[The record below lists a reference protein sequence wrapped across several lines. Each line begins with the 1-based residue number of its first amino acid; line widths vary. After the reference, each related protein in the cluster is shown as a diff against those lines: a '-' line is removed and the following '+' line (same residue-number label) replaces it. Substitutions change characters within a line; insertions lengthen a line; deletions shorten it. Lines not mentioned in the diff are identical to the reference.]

1 MGTSNWAAS
10 SIGFVLVGY
19 IVAGAGAGWWLD
31 SRLKTSYWLPILFLV
46 GVAGGFREMFRM
58 LKVAQRIDADRRK
71 VADSRRRQAP
81 PVSSAEQEAGPE
93 TVRRERI
100 FEVPPP
106 PFLDNEVAKAKPKAK
121 TDSEGIDD
129 LIEKL
134 LQDDEDENPPPRG
147 S

>member
-1 MGTSNWAAS
+1 MDSSGWAAS

-19 IVAGAGAGWWLD
+19 IVGGASIGWWLD

-58 LKVAQRIDADRRK
+58 LKLIQQMDAAKRK
-71 VADSRRRQAP
+71 ETESRRRQAP
-81 PVSSAEQEAGPE
+81 PVSTVEMEATPE
-93 TVRRERI
+93 SVRRERI

-106 PFLDNEVAKAKPKAK
+106 PFLDNEVAKAGPSQR

-134 LQDDEDENPPPRG
+134 LRDGEDESPPPR
-147 S
+147 ST